1 MSLSPNCSKYLWP
14 HTFSRIVKLIRNVYS
29 TFYLSETE
37 PQSSACSLTTSS
49 PPLLILLL
57 LIPVFLF
64 LLTTWRPR
72 SVLAADLAPLLPW
85 NGGGWIL
92 LRSTQCNLRSDSECH
107 DAIYAKL
114 SQKKKKKDPLP
125 VKFQEEQYVLLRT
138 GPQWLRA
145 ESLTVISP
153 LRKS

>member
-37 PQSSACSLTTSS
+37 PQSSVCSLTTSS

-107 DAIYAKL
+107 NAIYAKL
-114 SQKKKKKDPLP
+114 SQKKKKKRPLTCEIPGRTVCPPQNRATVTQGRITHCNKP
-125 VKFQEEQYVLLRT
+125 V
-138 GPQWLRA
+138 A
-145 ESLTVISP
+145 
-153 LRKS
+153 

>member
-85 NGGGWIL
+85 NGGGGGYY
-92 LRSTQCNLRSDSECH
+92 SEVH
-107 DAIYAKL
+107 NAIYAQTVNAMMQSML
-114 SQKKKKKDPLP
+114 SYRKKKKKKTPYLWNSR
-125 VKFQEEQYVLLRT
+125 KNSTSSSEQGHSDS
-138 GPQWLRA
+138 GPNH
-145 ESLTVISP
+145 SL
-153 LRKS
+153 